1 MVCFIDC
8 LDYRVGGG
16 ETELKNYLKEYLLF
30 NYLKLYFIDFSE
42 WVNLL
47 LW

>member
-16 ETELKNYLKEYLLF
+16 ETELKNYLRVFNLLF
-30 NYLKLYFIDFSE
+30 NYLKQYFIDFSE
-42 WVNLL
+42 
-47 LW
+47 